1 MYLYDGDDLDIGTGI
16 WCGITFIIA
25 GILVL
30 SSESPSVLTY
40 RKVMVI
46 LSMVFAIFLAF
57 WSFTASLIHA
67 GIDLFKDQ
75 YSHERSFRVTQGFC
89 AIFEIVLTIV
99 TLCQRTSDQEGQVL
113 AQGPILTIQPG
124 VQQGVQLQGVQSGV
138 GYAPNTQVIT
148 YLPPQTSA
156 NPQNFVG
163 ISTNPPPYSQPAQNQ
178 QSNKS

>member
-1 MYLYDGDDLDIGTGI
+1 MYLYNGDGYIGTGI
-16 WCGITFIIA
+16 WCGIAFITT
-25 GILVL
+25 GFLVQL

-57 WSFTASLIHA
+57 WAFSASLIHA
-67 GIDLFKDQ
+67 GINLFRDDHDRAG
-75 YSHERSFRVTQGFC
+75 HERSLRVAQGFC
-89 AIFEIVLTIV
+89 AIFEIVFTIV

-113 AQGPILTIQPG
+113 AQGPQTILTMQPG
-124 VQQGVQLQGVQSGV
+124 VQQGVQSGV

-148 YLPPQTSA
+148 YLQPQTSTH
-156 NPQNFVG
+156 PQNFVG

-178 QSNKS
+178 QNYT